1 MNHRYRTQAI
11 LDRQLHPRF
20 RPALAVIMLGAIG
33 LVAPHVAAGAGPNYT
48 PPPGAL
54 NPAVTQANIDQTIC
68 RSGWTRT
75 VRPPYEYTN
84 DLKHRQIAERHLPGT
99 IHDYQED
106 HLVPLDL
113 GGAPWDPQNLWP
125 QPWREA
131 TVKDQLEIALNQ
143 DVCSGAMTL
152 QDAQQCIRVDWVAC
166 ARRVG
171 MPTP

>member
-1 MNHRYRTQAI
+1 
-11 LDRQLHPRF
+11 
-20 RPALAVIMLGAIG
+20 
-33 LVAPHVAAGAGPNYT
+33 
-48 PPPGAL
+48 
-54 NPAVTQANIDQTIC
+54 VTQATIATAIC
-68 RSGWTRT
+68 MRGWTRT
-75 VRPPYEYTN
+75 VRPPYAYTN
-84 DLKHRQIAERHLPGT
+84 TLKHRQIAERHLPGGM
-99 IHDYQED
+99 HDYQED

-131 TVKDQLEIALNQ
+131 AMKDELEIALNQ

-152 QDAQQCIRVDWVAC
+152 QDAQTCIRIDWVAC

>member
-1 MNHRYRTQAI
+1 MAATRDRGMIAVLI
-11 LDRQLHPRF
+11 LS
-20 RPALAVIMLGAIG
+20 LAFAWSGVPDL
-33 LVAPHVAAGAGPNYT
+33 T

-54 NPAVTQANIDQTIC
+54 NPQVTQATINQTIC

-75 VRPPYEYTN
+75 VRPPFEYTN

-113 GGAPWDPQNLWP
+113 GGAPWDPENLWP

-131 TVKDQLEIALNQ
+131 AVKDQLEIALNQ
-143 DVCSGAMTL
+143 DVCSGRMTL
-152 QDAQQCIRVDWVAC
+152 GDAQQCIRVDWIAC
-166 ARRVG
+166 ATRVG